1 MITATKTIRY
11 TLTGSVR
18 GNCGHNH
25 LTILGA
31 ARCSVA
37 DQRGCKSQGG
47 YSDRDLRVIED
58 GVSRQPDEAEYLDF
72 CDCIDRVKAG
82 E

>member
-1 MITATKTIRY
+1 MTTATKTIRY

-18 GNCGHNH
+18 GNCGHKH
-25 LTILGA
+25 ETIMA
-31 ARCSVA
+31 AAKCSVQ

-58 GVSRQPDEAEYLDF
+58 GVSRRPTENEYAYF
-72 CDCIDRVKAG
+72 CDCIDQIKNT
-82 E
+82 